1 MLIPVF
7 WITPEKLLLGSLC
20 AVLGTALLTV
30 CDALCVKGTTD
41 DVITYTGEVTY
52 TSASDQDHRVLLK
65 VMTDTGDVGGSLHAV
80 GQTNSCDLTKS
91 GVRLLRAGGGNLGA
105 NASLLR
111 GRLIGRR
118 VGQGVKAVLE
128 HRSLGLVALVMT
140 TLSDELIKR
149 WHSLFSSFFENIMFI
164 QTQNPVIELCV
175 AVDGMEIG
183 ALLRTNP

>member
-1 MLIPVF
+1 MLIPVLF
-7 WITPEKLLLGSLC
+7 CSGRLLLGSLC

-30 CDALCVKGTTD
+30 GNTLCIQGTTD
-41 DVITYTGEVTY
+41 DVITYTRQVTN
-52 TSASDQDHRVLLK
+52 TSASDQDHGVLLK
-65 VMTDTGDVGGSLHAV
+65 VVSDTGDVGGSLQTV
-80 GQTNSCDLTKS
+80 GQTYSRDLTKS

-118 VGQGVKAVLE
+118 VGQSVETVLE